1 MAALLVVDPGPLAT
15 LQDLGRVGY
24 QRFGVTVSGAL
35 DERALRLANRLAGNE
50 AGEAAIE
57 FTLAG
62 GTYAVEAAACR
73 IAVAGGDFPLSI
85 NGRRAGAYASH
96 TLKRGDRLA
105 IGRAQS
111 GTRGYLAVAGGFD
124 LPRVLGSRSTHVR
137 SGLGGMDGQPLK
149 AGSRLPLADAERFD
163 GPDRW
168 LKTSLWPKA
177 RDVVRVV
184 LGPQDDLFTEEGKTT
199 FLSSAYRI
207 LSQSDRMGY
216 RFEGPPIRHAADYN
230 IVSDG
235 IAPGS
240 VQVIGSGQPIIMLAD
255 RQTTGGYAK
264 IATVISADLPVLAQ
278 CRPGNAVRFR
288 AVGVE
293 EAEDLRA
300 AMLDGIERLAAAFYR
315 AGSAADD
322 TANLLGV
329 NLIDGIVSPE
339 EAPPR

>member
-1 MAALLVVDPGPLAT
+1 MTALLVVDPGPLAT
-15 LQDLGRVGY
+15 IQDLGRIGY
-24 QRFGVTVSGAL
+24 QRFGVTVSGAM
-35 DERALRLANRLAGNE
+35 DEWALRLANRLAGNG
-50 AGEAAIE
+50 AGEAAVE

-62 GTYAVEAAACR
+62 GTYVLEAPACR

-85 NGRRAGAYASH
+85 NGRRVGSYASH
-96 TLKRGDRLA
+96 TLRRGDRLV
-105 IGRAQS
+105 IGRAHS

-124 LPRVLGSRSTHVR
+124 LPKVLGSRSTHVR
-137 SGLGGMDGQPLK
+137 SALGGMDGQPLK
-149 AGSRLPLADAERFD
+149 AGSRIPLAAAEHFD
-163 GPDRW
+163 GSDRW
-168 LKTSLWPKA
+168 LKPGLWPRA

-184 LGPQDDLFTEEGKTT
+184 LGPQDDLFTEEGKST

-207 LSQSDRMGY
+207 LPQSDRMGY

-240 VQVIGSGQPIIMLAD
+240 VQVISSGQPIIMLAD

-278 CRPGNAVRFR
+278 ARPGHSLRFQAVS
-288 AVGVE
+288 VE
-293 EAEDLRA
+293 EAEDLRG
-300 AMLDGIERLAAAFYR
+300 AMLDGIDRLERAFYR
-315 AGSAADD
+315 VGSAVDD

-339 EAPPR
+339 EASPR